1 MVKIRLS
8 KQGVKKKPF
17 YRIVAVDERRK
28 MGGKPLDI
36 LGYWN
41 PVKDE
46 LKIDKK
52 KLEDWLGKGAQLTT
66 GTRKLVGTK

>member
-36 LGYWN
+36 IGYWN
-41 PVKDE
+41 PIKND

-52 KLEDWLGKGAQLTT
+52 KLNDWLNNGAQLST
-66 GTRKLVGTK
+66 GTRKLVDAK

>member
-8 KQGVKKKPF
+8 KQGVKKRPF

-41 PVKDE
+41 PGKDE

-52 KLEDWLGKGAQLTT
+52 KLDDWLSKGAQLTT